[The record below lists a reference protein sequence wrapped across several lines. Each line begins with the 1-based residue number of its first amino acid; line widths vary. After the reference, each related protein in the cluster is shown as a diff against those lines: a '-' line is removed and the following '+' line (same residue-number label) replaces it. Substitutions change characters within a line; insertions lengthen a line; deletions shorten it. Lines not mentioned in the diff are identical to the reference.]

1 MIMIKRI
8 TYLLLMIASIMFWF
22 AIIGIV
28 WDVVDVESVVN
39 TLKVSLLLLL
49 VGALLLPS
57 LSCLVGYV
65 TYDGELPETRR
76 HVALM
81 QWMLLTHRLLK

>member
-1 MIMIKRI
+1 MIKRI
-8 TYLLLMIASIMFWF
+8 TYLILVIASIMFWF
-22 AIIGIV
+22 AIIGTV
-28 WDVVDVESVVN
+28 LDVVDVASVTN
-39 TLKVSLLLLL
+39 TLRVSLLLFAS
-49 VGALLLPS
+49 ALLLPL

>member
-1 MIMIKRI
+1 MIKRI
-8 TYLLLMIASIMFWF
+8 TYLILGIASIMFWF
-22 AIIGIV
+22 AIIGIMLN
-28 WDVVDVESVVN
+28 VVDGASVMN
-39 TLKVSLLLLL
+39 TLRVSLLLF
-49 VGALLLPS
+49 VGALLLPM
-57 LSCLVGYV
+57 LSYLVGYV

>member
-1 MIMIKRI
+1 MIGRI
-8 TYLLLMIASIMFWF
+8 IYLISLIASIMFWF

-28 WDVVDVESVVN
+28 LDVVDGESVVS
-39 TLKVSLLLLL
+39 TLRVSALLFAI
-49 VGALLLPS
+49 ALLLPL
-57 LSCLVGYV
+57 LSYLVGYV

-76 HVALM
+76 QVALM

>member
-1 MIMIKRI
+1 MMIRRI
-8 TYLLLMIASIMFWF
+8 IYLISLIASIMFWF

-28 WDVVDVESVVN
+28 LDVVNSESVMT
-39 TLKVSLLLLL
+39 TLRVSALLFAT
-49 VGALLLPS
+49 ALLLPL
-57 LSCLVGYV
+57 LSYLVGYV

-76 HVALM
+76 QVALM

>member
-1 MIMIKRI
+1 MIRRI
-8 TYLLLMIASIMFWF
+8 IYLISLIASIMFWF

-28 WDVVDVESVVN
+28 LDVVNSESVMT
-39 TLKVSLLLLL
+39 TLRVSALLFAT
-49 VGALLLPS
+49 ALLLPL
-57 LSCLVGYV
+57 LSYLVGYV

-76 HVALM
+76 QVALM

>member
-1 MIMIKRI
+1 MIKRI
-8 TYLLLMIASIMFWF
+8 TYLILVIALIMFWF

-28 WDVVDVESVVN
+28 LDVVDGASVVS
-39 TLKVSLLLLL
+39 TLRVSLLLFAI
-49 VGALLLPS
+49 ALLLPLIS
-57 LSCLVGYV
+57 YLIGYV

-81 QWMLLTHRLLK
+81 WWMLLTHRLLK

>member
-1 MIMIKRI
+1 MTMIKRI
-8 TYLLLMIASIMFWF
+8 TYLILVIASIMFWF
-22 AIIGIV
+22 AIIGTV
-28 WDVVDVESVVN
+28 LDVVDVVSVMN
-39 TLKVSLLLLL
+39 TLRVSLLLFAS
-49 VGALLLPS
+49 ALLLPL
-57 LSCLVGYV
+57 LSYLVGYV